1 MSIEEDIGRLKR
13 RFDLFETE
21 LAAAA
26 AIASR
31 EFGLLDPV
39 RRWLGLARA
48 ALRGKL
54 RRRWREDREIAA
66 IARSKL
72 FDAGIYLRRY
82 PDVAALGADPI
93 VHYVRCG
100 AAEGRDP
107 GPAFDTRF
115 YLTAY
120 PDVAVAGINPF
131 AHYVRHGRAE
141 GRRPN
146 WRDAPASA
154 ARSADSLAGER
165 FPWLTVD
172 QRQKLGDLLW
182 RYGLLSEGEDWP
194 EGPATALRRIQA
206 FYAAPSRDPE
216 ISIVVPV
223 YNQLRHT
230 LACLESLKTWP
241 SARSFEVLVGDDG
254 STDGTAGCLGT
265 LPGLTV
271 VRGEINLGFLG
282 NCNRT
287 ALRARGRLIVF
298 LNNDTVV
305 LPGWLD
311 ALAGTFDEVPE
322 AGLVGARLV
331 YPDGR
336 LQEAGGIVWGDAGG
350 WNFGR
355 LGDPCHP
362 AYSYL
367 RDADYCSGA
376 AIMLPTAL
384 WRELGGFDAL
394 YSPAYY
400 EDTDLAFRVRA
411 AGRRVLYQPEAGVIH
426 CEGASHGLSEESG
439 GKKHQAANRPKFLER
454 WRDVLAGHGDS
465 AAPAVNFAERSRVG
479 RILLIDATTPTPD
492 RDSGS
497 ADTFNLMRI
506 LRRQGYHVTF
516 VPENLVE
523 CPGYT
528 GRLRGIG
535 IECLHLPY
543 VEADLKRV
551 CATLAPAFDAVIVCR
566 QPLIEKLLEPI
577 KEAAPHVPVIFNTID
592 LHFLR
597 EAREAALFGNSGLT
611 ARAEETRRSELGSI
625 ARADATTVVSRHERD
640 LLAELVPPARV
651 RQVPIIRTLP
661 AGPFPG
667 WRERHAVIFI
677 GGFRHPPNQDAARLL
692 IDEIWPRARA
702 LGLDADLHIVGPDA
716 PAFLT
721 GDPDNRIKV
730 LGHVPDLAAA
740 FGEARL
746 SIAPIRYGAGL
757 KGKVIDSLL
766 HGVPVIA
773 SPAAV
778 EGSGLES
785 GRHLVV
791 ADGAERMAEE
801 LVSLYRSERR
811 WSDLAEAGRQFCADN
826 YSVEAAGRAVA
837 SLLAELGLPGRT
849 GAGS

>member
-1 MSIEEDIGRLKR
+1 MSIEEDIDRLQR

-26 AIASR
+26 ASR
-31 EFGLLDPV
+31 KFGLPGPLH
-39 RRWLGLARA
+39 RFLGLAKA
-48 ALRGKL
+48 ALRGRF

-66 IARSKL
+66 IAASAL
-72 FDAGIYLRRY
+72 FDAGTYLRRY
-82 PDVAALGADPI
+82 PDVAALGADPV

-107 GPAFDTRF
+107 GPSFDTRF

-120 PDVAVAGINPF
+120 PDVAAAGVNPF
-131 AHYVRHGRAE
+131 AHFVRHGKAE

-146 WRDAPASA
+146 WRDTPVSA
-154 ARSADSLAGER
+154 TRPADSSAGER
-165 FPWLTVD
+165 FPWLTAD
-172 QRQKLGDLLW
+172 QRRKLGDLLW
-182 RYGLLSEGEDWP
+182 RYGLLTEGENWP
-194 EGPATALRRIQA
+194 EGPAAALRRVQA
-206 FYAAPSRDPE
+206 LYAAPSGDPE

-230 LACLESLKTWP
+230 LACLESLKMWP

-254 STDGTAGCLGT
+254 STDGTGGCLGT
-265 LPGLTV
+265 LPGVRV
-271 VRGEINLGFLG
+271 VQGESNLGFLG

-287 ALRARGRLIVF
+287 ALQARGRLVVF

-311 ALAGTFDEVPE
+311 AMAGTFDEIPE
-322 AGLVGARLV
+322 AGLVGARLI

-336 LQEAGGIVWGDAGG
+336 LQEAGGIVWRDASG

-355 LGDPCHP
+355 LGDPCNP

-384 WRELGGFDAL
+384 WRELGGFDTL

-400 EDTDLAFRVRA
+400 EDTDLAFRVRT

-426 CEGASHGLSEESG
+426 CEGASHGTSEESG
-439 GKKHQAANRPKFLER
+439 GKRHQAANRPRFFER

-465 AAPAVNFAERSRVG
+465 AAPPVNFAERSRVG

-497 ADTFNLMRI
+497 ADTVNLMRI
-506 LRRQGYHVTF
+506 LRQQGYHVTF

-523 CPGYT
+523 CPEYT

-543 VEADLKRV
+543 VQADLKRV
-551 CATLAPAFDAVIVCR
+551 CATLAPSFDVVIVCR

-577 KEAAPHVPVIFNTID
+577 KAAAPQVPVIFNTID

-597 EAREAALFGNSGLT
+597 EAREAALFGNPDLT
-611 ARAEETRRSELGSI
+611 PRAEETRRSELRSI
-625 ARADATTVVSRHERD
+625 GWADATTVVSRHEVE
-640 LLAELVPPARV
+640 LLAELMPQARV
-651 RQVPIIRTLP
+651 RQVPIIRKLP
-661 AGPFPG
+661 SGPFPG
-667 WRERHAVIFI
+667 WRERHAVVFI

-692 IDEIWPRARA
+692 IEEIWPRARA

-721 GDPDNRIKV
+721 DDPANRIKV
-730 LGHVPDLAAA
+730 LGYVPDLAAV

-766 HGVPVIA
+766 HGVPAIA
-773 SPAAV
+773 SSAAV

-801 LVSLYRSERR
+801 LVSLYRSEQR
-811 WSDLAEAGRQFCADN
+811 WGDLAEAGRQFCAEN

-837 SLLAELGLPGRT
+837 LLLAELGLPG
-849 GAGS
+849 AGS